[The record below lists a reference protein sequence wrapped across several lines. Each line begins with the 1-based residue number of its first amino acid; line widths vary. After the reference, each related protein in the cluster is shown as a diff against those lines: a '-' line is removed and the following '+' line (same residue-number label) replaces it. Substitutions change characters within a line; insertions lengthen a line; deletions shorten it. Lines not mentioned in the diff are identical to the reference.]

1 MKKTCLSAAIA
12 LSLVLSGCGGKSAEE
27 HFASATEFAQQQRLN
42 EAIIELK
49 SAVAAAPENADYRLL
64 LGRLYMQSG
73 DYFSAEKELARALD
87 NGADVNEVALDLLQA
102 NFRAENYQQVLGLF
116 KDDQRLND
124 NKQQYAT
131 LYRALTEIEMGTAD
145 NALPLFDSLVDSSSA
160 DVQAFAKAMLQI
172 KNNAPAEA
180 LAILQQTAADS
191 AAALEITYY
200 KAQLALALGDDEVAL
215 AGFYQYLQ
223 QVPTALRTRLTVA
236 QLELKAQRLDK
247 AQAELDQ
254 ILRFAPEHGLTN
266 YLRALVAFENKDFS
280 KAKEHIDKAISN
292 RFNTTASRIMA
303 GLIHYQL
310 GLNTQALAHLASVQ
324 SQLGVYPPAQRLL
337 TALQLQSGE
346 LTQAAGSINNVAL
359 TEQDVNLAAV
369 TAFELLKAGET
380 ALANDILK
388 RIEEAGLNQNSAN
401 LTALGQ
407 LRLGIPEQMTAGIR
421 DLEQALLLDPSR
433 HDARLTLAASYIRQQ
448 QYDKASALA
457 EEWITKPDTANA
469 GYNLKALAAL
479 LTGKQD
485 EAGVL
490 LASAEEADPKSPFTL
505 YLQAAIAQQQ
515 QDSAKAV
522 NLLNQA
528 VTNQPEYVPALLG
541 LYALQRSQQQDT
553 TKVVELIRNTQ
564 QKFPNNP
571 AVLGLLVNV
580 YQFENNHDAVV
591 KLLEPM
597 LNKPEQMTPFAMN
610 ALATAY
616 SVQRKL
622 PETLALTERWYKQ
635 DERNQQAALAY
646 ANALA
651 VSNKHKEALQIID
664 NLLRR
669 TPNNNDLRF
678 IRFVLLAESGDYAS
692 ALTAFEQLPKE
703 LSATPQMQFQ
713 RGRLQLLNGQIT
725 PGLATLQESYNAV
738 PDPVT
743 AIAIAEALAKDVSFR
758 RAIRFLEEHFA
769 KHGQEQRVYS
779 FYGSLVLQDDIEKAK
794 EIYFDIF
801 QNDPENPLILN
812 NYAWILAA
820 SGEAQKAQPYVEK
833 ALTKLPQH
841 PDILDTYG
849 KVLKLQGRHK
859 EAIAQF
865 EKSLTIRPNHPEVQL
880 NYAES
885 LIQTGDKAKAR
896 EVLNSVKAE
905 SPEHKARQQ
914 QLSASL

>member
-12 LSLVLSGCGGKSAEE
+12 LSLLLSGCGGKSAEE
-27 HFASATEFAQQQRLN
+27 HFNAGTSFAAQQKLG

-49 SAVAAAPENADYRLL
+49 SAVAAAPDNADYRLL

-73 DYFSAEKELARALD
+73 DYFSAEKELARALE

-102 NFRAENYQQVLGLF
+102 SFRAENYQQVLGLF
-116 KDDQRLND
+116 KDDARLNESR
-124 NKQQYAT
+124 QQYAA

-145 NALPLFDSLVDSSSA
+145 NAMPLFDSLVESTQPDI
-160 DVQAFAKAMLQI
+160 QAFARAMLQI

-180 LAILQQTAADS
+180 LATLQQTAADS
-191 AAALEITYY
+191 PAILEINYY
-200 KAQLALALGDDEVAL
+200 KAQLALALGDDEAAL

-266 YLRALVAFENKDFS
+266 YLRALVAFENKDFN
-280 KAKEHIDKAISN
+280 KAKEHIDKAIGS

-303 GLIHYQL
+303 GLIHHQL

-337 TALQLQSGE
+337 TALQLQAGE
-346 LTQAAGSINNVAL
+346 LTQAAGSIGNVEL

-380 ALANDILK
+380 TLANDILK
-388 RIEEAGLNQNSAN
+388 RIEEAGLNQSSAN
-401 LTALGQ
+401 LSTLGQ

-448 QYDKASALA
+448 QFDKASALA
-457 EEWITKPDTANA
+457 DEWLNQPDTANA

-485 EAGVL
+485 EASTL
-490 LASAEEADPKSPFTL
+490 LTSAEQADPKSPFTH

-515 QDSAKAV
+515 EDSAKAID
-522 NLLNQA
+522 LLTKA

-541 LYALQRSQQQDT
+541 LYGLQRAQQQDT
-553 TKVVELIRNTQ
+553 AKVVELIRSTQ

-597 LNKPEQMTPFAMN
+597 LSKPEQLTPFVMS

-616 SVQRKL
+616 AVQRKL
-622 PETLALTERWYKQ
+622 PETLAITERWYKQ

-651 VSNKHKEALQIID
+651 LSNKHKDALQIID

-678 IRFVLLAESGDYAS
+678 IRFVLLAESGDYAN
-692 ALTAFEQLPKE
+692 ALSAFEQLPKE

-769 KHGQEQRVYS
+769 KHGQDPRVYS
-779 FYGSLVLQDDIEKAK
+779 FYGSLILQDDIEKAK

-801 QNDPENPLILN
+801 QSDPENPLILN

-820 SGEAQKAQPYVEK
+820 SGEAQKAQPYAEK
-833 ALTKLPQH
+833 ALSKLPQH

-849 KVLKLQGRHK
+849 KILKLQGQHK

-865 EKSLTIRPNHPEVQL
+865 EKSLAIRPNHPEVQL

-885 LIQTGDKAKAR
+885 LIQTGNKSKAS
-896 EVLNSVKAE
+896 EVLRSVNAE
-905 SPEHKARQQ
+905 SAEHKARQQ

>member
-12 LSLVLSGCGGKSAEE
+12 LSLLLSGCGGKSAED
-27 HFASATEFAQQQRLN
+27 HFSAGTSFAEQQKLS

-49 SAVAAAPENADYRLL
+49 SAVAAAPNNAAYRLF

-116 KDDQRLND
+116 KDDQRLTD
-124 NKQQYAT
+124 SKQQYAT

-145 NALPLFDSLVDSSSA
+145 NAMPLFDSLVESSSP
-160 DVQAFAKAMLQI
+160 DIQAFAKAMLQI

-180 LAILQQTAADS
+180 LAILEQTTTDS
-191 AAALEITYY
+191 PAALEITYY
-200 KAQLALALGDDEVAL
+200 KAQLAQALGNDETAL

-223 QVPTALRTRLTVA
+223 SVPTALRTRLTVA

-266 YLRALVAFENKDFS
+266 YLRALVAFENKEFN
-280 KAKEHIDKAISN
+280 KAKEHIDKAIGS

-303 GLIHYQL
+303 GLIHHQL

-337 TALQLQSGE
+337 TALQLQAGE
-346 LTQAAGSINNVAL
+346 LTQAAGSIGNVEL

-380 ALANDILK
+380 TMANDILK

-401 LTALGQ
+401 LATLGQ
-407 LRLGIPEQMTAGIR
+407 LRLGIPEQMSAGIR
-421 DLEQALLLDPSR
+421 DLEQALMLDPAR

-448 QYDKASALA
+448 QYDKAAALA
-457 EEWITKPDTANA
+457 DEWLTQPETANA

-479 LTGKQD
+479 LSGKLD
-485 EAGVL
+485 EASTL
-490 LASAEEADPKSPFTL
+490 LVNAGQADPKNPFTH

-515 QDSAKAV
+515 QDTAKATE
-522 NLLNQA
+522 LLTQA
-528 VTNQPEYVPALLG
+528 VTHQPEYVPALMG
-541 LYALQRSQQQDT
+541 LYGLERVQQQDT
-553 TKVVELIRNTQ
+553 AKVIELIRNTQ
-564 QKFPNNP
+564 QQFPDNP

-580 YQFENNHDAVV
+580 YQFENDHEAVV
-591 KLLEPM
+591 KLLEPR
-597 LNKPEQMTPFAMN
+597 LNTPEQLTPFVMS

-616 SVQRKL
+616 GALRKL

-651 VSNKHKEALQIID
+651 LSNKHKDALSIID

-669 TPNNNDLRF
+669 TSNNNDLRY
-678 IRFVLLAESGDYAS
+678 IRFMLLAEAGEFAN
-692 ALTAFEQLPKE
+692 ALTAFEQLPEE
-703 LSATPQMQFQ
+703 LTATPQMQFQ

-725 PGLATLQESYNAV
+725 PGLATLQASYNAA
-738 PDPVT
+738 PEPAT

-758 RAIRFLEEHFA
+758 RAIRFLEEHFD
-769 KHGQEQRVYS
+769 KHGQDPRVYS
-779 FYGSLVLQDDIEKAK
+779 FYGSLLVQDDITKAK
-794 EIYFDIF
+794 QIYADIF

-812 NYAWILAA
+812 NYAWILAS
-820 SGEAQKAQPYVEK
+820 SGEVTQAQPYAEK
-833 ALTKLPQH
+833 ALSKLPQH

-849 KVLKLQGRHK
+849 KILKLQGQHK

-880 NYAES
+880 NYVES
-885 LIQTGDKAKAR
+885 LIQVGNSAKAR
-896 EVLNSVKAE
+896 EVLANVKAE
-905 SPEHKARQQ
+905 TAEHKARQQ
-914 QLSASL
+914 QLSTLL